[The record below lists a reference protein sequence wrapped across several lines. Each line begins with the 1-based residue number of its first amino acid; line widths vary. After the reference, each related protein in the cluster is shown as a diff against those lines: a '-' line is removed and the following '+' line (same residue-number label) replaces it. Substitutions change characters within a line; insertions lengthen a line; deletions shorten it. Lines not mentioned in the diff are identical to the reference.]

1 MEYKM
6 KTDQLM
12 NVSLMSGEIHIYHNT
27 AMGDLSEL
35 FKLGNTQR
43 MFEGKTPI
51 NQSQFL
57 KQKRTLEFIDVIC
70 KEKNIEKS
78 EVIKTKGKGKN
89 SRFYAQLHFLIFCAE
104 ALSPTFHYR
113 VIDLFIREQILT
125 IRDEGGNDFKDLNSL
140 IDTNMPDRV
149 GKNNMGLYIYTA
161 KILRSKIFPNVNL
174 SLYTG
179 KQNIWNSKYASPEKL
194 KKRDEYE
201 RKMMTLLEMN
211 VIENW
216 EHFKGFLEQ
225 LK

>member
-1 MEYKM
+1 M

-125 IRDEGGNDFKDLNSL
+125 IRDKGGNDFKDLNSL

>member
-1 MEYKM
+1 M

>member
-1 MEYKM
+1 M

-174 SLYTG
+174 SLYTS

>member
-1 MEYKM
+1 M

-216 EHFKGFLEQ
+216 EHFKGFLDLLE
-225 LK
+225 